1 LFYFSVID
9 IPNII
14 FYNIAKNKETK
25 QHVYYKINEHKIGR
39 RHIQM
44 ATATIPL
51 KGSASM
57 ESKKVSISSKRQITI
72 PQKFFT
78 LLGFNTEAECIMRGN
93 ELVLRPVKEN
103 TSGEF
108 AEQILA
114 DLIRQ
119 GYSGEELLEKFKQA
133 QRKVRPAV
141 EAMLAEAD
149 RVAESKSGGYSLE
162 DVFGTEDEK

>member
-1 LFYFSVID
+1 
-9 IPNII
+9 
-14 FYNIAKNKETK
+14 
-25 QHVYYKINEHKIGR
+25 
-39 RHIQM
+39 M

-119 GYSGEELLEKFKQA
+119 GYSGEELLEKFKQT
-133 QRKVRPAV
+133 QRKSVRQLKQCFPKQTGSQN
-141 EAMLAEAD
+141 LNQ
-149 RVAESKSGGYSLE
+149 E
-162 DVFGTEDEK
+162 DTP

>member
-1 LFYFSVID
+1 
-9 IPNII
+9 
-14 FYNIAKNKETK
+14 
-25 QHVYYKINEHKIGR
+25 
-39 RHIQM
+39 M

-93 ELVLRPVKEN
+93 ELVLCPVKEN

-119 GYSGEELLEKFKQA
+119 GYSGEELLEKFKQT
-133 QRKVRPAV
+133 QRKIRPAV